1 MWYILDF
8 REECE
13 HHAVLFGGFVG
24 NRSWTS
30 IDCDRLIIHVWPA
43 TSCGFLDFVWFF
55 LQIGILLID
64 IFNITFI
71 YHQWSIF
78 PDNSVVIFIFDINF
92 YFVEESR
99 RYPKASCFCFLCYFF
114 FLNNEKRLPK
124 GGFTSPTEE
133 VRKETSELM
142 SIFSAVEF

>member
-13 HHAVLFGGFVG
+13 HHAVLFGLFVG

-30 IDCDRLIIHVWPA
+30 IDCDRLIILVWPA

-92 YFVEESR
+92 LTLLRRVDGTQKLLVFV
-99 RYPKASCFCFLCYFF
+99 FCVIFF
-114 FLNNEKRLPK
+114 FKIMKKGSPKEDSLPLQ
-124 GGFTSPTEE
+124 
-133 VRKETSELM
+133 RR
-142 SIFSAVEF
+142 

>member
-13 HHAVLFGGFVG
+13 HHAVLFGWFVG

-92 YFVEESR
+92 LTLLRRVEGTQKLLVFV
-99 RYPKASCFCFLCYFF
+99 FCVIFF
-114 FLNNEKRLPK
+114 FKIMKKGSPKEDSLPLQ
-124 GGFTSPTEE
+124 
-133 VRKETSELM
+133 RR
-142 SIFSAVEF
+142 